1 MQRAGEMEMS
11 HQPYSCLENSAMTKK
26 ELANEFR
33 ESMEECD
40 KYDQQAIGI
49 EDRYAVLVTVIKR
62 LSWFLAQTIEM
73 LPEDAVAS
81 RSMSEA
87 WEAYQKEAREYRQSQ
102 GIVLPGVDT
111 PK

>member
-1 MQRAGEMEMS
+1 
-11 HQPYSCLENSAMTKK
+11 MTKR

-33 ESMEECD
+33 KSMEECD
-40 KYDQQAIGI
+40 KYD
-49 EDRYAVLVTVIKR
+49 EDAMHMEDCYSVLVEVIKR

-73 LPEDAVAS
+73 LPEDAVSS

-87 WEAYQKEAREYRQSQ
+87 WEAYQKEAREYRKSQ

-111 PK
+111 PE